1 MLKILNTASHLSISF
16 LPATPQGWVTCT
28 RSRTLSSGVRTP
40 SQVVGLQGPHLD
52 HQALPYAAS
61 GDHGLR
67 GSVAPPLLTS
77 PLVLSSLGRM
87 FPDVQARQ
95 AGQPR
100 VGKQAPLQTA
110 HRIHI
115 RTEIGGAELSPGLLM
130 GSTRKIWVDQKIQ
143 TAWLLEALHLWEPE
157 PLFLPGKEKGS
168 PNTRIFRSV
177 DVLGYWTCT
186 VRIKKRGGIVFVVA
200 VTKETV
206 IIINNN
212 VSMCWVCL
220 TNLFD

>member
-1 MLKILNTASHLSISF
+1 MSRPGRPGSPGWGSKHLFKQHIAF
-16 LPATPQGWVTCT
+16 
-28 RSRTLSSGVRTP
+28 TLE
-40 SQVVGLQGPHLD
+40 
-52 HQALPYAAS
+52 
-61 GDHGLR
+61 
-67 GSVAPPLLTS
+67 
-77 PLVLSSLGRM
+77 
-87 FPDVQARQ
+87 
-95 AGQPR
+95 
-100 VGKQAPLQTA
+100 
-110 HRIHI
+110 
-115 RTEIGGAELSPGLLM
+115 TEIGGAELSPGLLM

-168 PNTRIFRSV
+168 PNTRIFGSV